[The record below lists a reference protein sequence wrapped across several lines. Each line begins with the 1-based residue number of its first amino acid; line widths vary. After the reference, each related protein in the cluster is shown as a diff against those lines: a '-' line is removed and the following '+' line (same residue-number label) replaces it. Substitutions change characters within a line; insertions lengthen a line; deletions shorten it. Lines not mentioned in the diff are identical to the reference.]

1 MQFGDAVAMRGATKR
16 EGGLTNLFDVQEL
29 VTVITGA
36 ASGIGLA
43 YAEIMAAGGATV
55 VLTDINV
62 EGLEK
67 AARRLGQSDGTVS
80 TEILDVT
87 DRPAVDRVFDAVAE
101 RHGRIDVVFANAGID
116 AGPGFLGMSGDRSGG
131 GAFEDLSDGQWDK
144 IVNADLTSVF
154 TTMRAAVRHMKP
166 RRQGRIIVTTSVAA
180 LRPEAIVSTPYMP
193 AKAAAAHLVRQAALE
208 LAEYNILVNAIAP
221 GPFVTNIAG
230 GHMRNPEVQK
240 AFASLTPLGRVA
252 TTEEIKGAAL
262 FLASPASSYVTGT
275 QLVVDGGVLLGHLR

>member
-1 MQFGDAVAMRGATKR
+1 MA
-16 EGGLTNLFDVQEL
+16 NLFDVRGL

-43 YAEIMAAGGATV
+43 YAEILAENGASV
-55 VLTDINV
+55 VLTDINA
-62 EGLEK
+62 EGLRS
-67 AARRLGQSDGTVS
+67 AAQNLSQSGGTVS

-87 DRPAVDRVFDAVAE
+87 DREAVDRVFDGVAE

-116 AGPGFLGMSGDRSGG
+116 AGPGFIGMSGDRSAG

-144 IVNADLTSVF
+144 IINADLTSVF
-154 TTMRAAVRHMKP
+154 TTMRAAVRHMRP

-262 FLASPASSYVTGT
+262 YLASPASTYVTGT
-275 QLVVDGGVLLGHLR
+275 QLVVDGGVLLGRIR